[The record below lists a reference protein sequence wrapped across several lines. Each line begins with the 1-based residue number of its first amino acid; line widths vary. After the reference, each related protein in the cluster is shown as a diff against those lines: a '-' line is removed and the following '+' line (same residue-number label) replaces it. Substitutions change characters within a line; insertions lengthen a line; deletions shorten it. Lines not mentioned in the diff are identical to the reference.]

1 MKEVWKDIQ
10 EYDKYEVSNLG
21 NVRNKITNKQLY
33 YSNST
38 NGYLRVGLFKDHKRT
53 MHSIHR
59 LVAQA
64 FINNPENKP
73 CVNHKDCNKKNNK
86 VDNLK
91 WCTYKENN
99 SYKNHNLKRKLSS
112 ALFELRKNYPNE
124 KEIINKLQEVRKE
137 IDRL

>member
-1 MKEVWKDIQ
+1 MEEIWKNIK
-10 EYDKYEVSNLG
+10 EYDIYEVSNLG

-33 YSNST
+33 YSNSN

-53 MHSIHR
+53 MYSIHR
-59 LVAQA
+59 LVAET
-64 FINNPENKP
+64 FIDNPENKP
-73 CVNHKDCNKKNNK
+73 CINHKDCNKKNNK
-86 VDNLK
+86 VDNLE

-112 ALFELRKNYPNE
+112 ALFELRKNYPNK
-124 KEIINKLQEVRKE
+124 KEIINKLQEVREE

>member
-1 MKEVWKDIQ
+1 MKEIWKGIQ
-10 EYDKYEVSNLG
+10 EYDIYEVSNLG

-33 YSNST
+33 YSNSN

-53 MHSIHR
+53 MYSIHR
-59 LVAQA
+59 LVAET
-64 FINNPENKP
+64 FVPNIENKP
-73 CVNHKDCNKKNNK
+73 CINHKDCNKQNNC
-86 VDNLK
+86 VDNLE